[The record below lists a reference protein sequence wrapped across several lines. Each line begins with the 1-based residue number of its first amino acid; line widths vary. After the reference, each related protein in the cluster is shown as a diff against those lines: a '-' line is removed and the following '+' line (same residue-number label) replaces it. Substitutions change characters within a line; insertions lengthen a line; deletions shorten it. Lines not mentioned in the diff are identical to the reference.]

1 MKFPG
6 GSDIK
11 HPPASEGV
19 TVPIPGLGKSLRGGN
34 DNPL

>member
-11 HPPASEGV
+11 NPPASEGD
-19 TVPIPGLGKSLRGGN
+19 TVLIPRLGKSPGGGN